1 MTAKVL
7 VVEDD
12 SISAS
17 VLKLKL
23 ENWGYKVP
31 KIALTGNEA
40 VKEAKSTCP
49 DIIIMDIS
57 LKGKLDGIKTSELI
71 DADFKTPIIYY
82 SAKNDEKLLKKVK
95 KLNNRDYI
103 SKTSEDEHLK
113 LAIENQLK
121 KDNSDQNNE
130 LKTKNRML
138 FPVVTLQDQSTE
150 IKHGDENLNKIV
162 SAKEESTLSRRVEK
176 FQNQGYIKIKPV
188 NGNLKPVIEKKSKEE
203 NFDVTNIDSSQ
214 NNPSNTENSLSKRQG
229 HDYIKTRKK
238 IDQGIHNLKKH
249 FSDLY
254 DKTES
259 QELEI
264 EKLKKAEE
272 EYINSIQEKNKKIEE
287 MGKHQQKLEEK
298 LNTYKKQHQKMLNEV
313 HNLKKQI
320 DPFLPI

>member
-1 MTAKVL
+1 
-7 VVEDD
+7 
-12 SISAS
+12 
-17 VLKLKL
+17 
-23 ENWGYKVP
+23 
-31 KIALTGNEA
+31 
-40 VKEAKSTCP
+40 
-49 DIIIMDIS
+49 
-57 LKGKLDGIKTSELI
+57 
-71 DADFKTPIIYY
+71 
-82 SAKNDEKLLKKVK
+82 
-95 KLNNRDYI
+95 
-103 SKTSEDEHLK
+103 
-113 LAIENQLK
+113 
-121 KDNSDQNNE
+121 
-130 LKTKNRML
+130 
-138 FPVVTLQDQSTE
+138 
-150 IKHGDENLNKIV
+150 
-162 SAKEESTLSRRVEK
+162 
-176 FQNQGYIKIKPV
+176 V

-259 QELEI
+259 QELE
-264 EKLKKAEE
+264 KLKKAEE